1 MQESASILV
10 SRRVLMTQSL
20 ASSRAAY
27 CAGGG
32 DSGSLVG
39 LHNGN
44 GHRYRP
50 TSISI
55 MIWIL
60 IQDITYL
67 AICYL
72 CSSNEHTGIF

>member
-1 MQESASILV
+1 M
-10 SRRVLMTQSL
+10 R
-20 ASSRAAY
+20 
-27 CAGGG
+27 GGG

-39 LHNGN
+39 LHDGD
-44 GHRYRP
+44 GYRYGP
-50 TSISI
+50 TSISM

-72 CSSNEHTGIF
+72 CSSNEHMGIF